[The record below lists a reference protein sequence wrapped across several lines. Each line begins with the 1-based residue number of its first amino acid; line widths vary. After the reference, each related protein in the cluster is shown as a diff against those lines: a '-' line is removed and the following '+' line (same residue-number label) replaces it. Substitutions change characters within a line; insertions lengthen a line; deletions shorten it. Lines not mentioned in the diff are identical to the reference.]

1 MKKLE
6 LKQMEIMSGG
16 INGRNCFLLGAGGA
30 ITLLIPGGGWM
41 VSAGLWGTAASGDC
55 F

>member
-6 LKQMEIMSGG
+6 VKQMESIVGS
-16 INGRNCFLLGAGGA
+16 INNRNCMLLGAAGA

-41 VSAGLWGTAASGDC
+41 VSAGLWGTAMSGDC

>member
-6 LKQMEIMSGG
+6 VNQMESIVGS
-16 INGRNCFLLGAGGA
+16 INGRNCMLLGAAGT
-30 ITLLIPGGGWM
+30 ICMFIPGGGWFG
-41 VSAGLWGTAASGDC
+41 VGLWATAASGDC